1 MGIYKKLL
9 QRIIETRIDLLS
21 EFPEKV
27 LQEEALDGF
36 RKDDVYFCEQI
47 DKQHP
52 VNLDLPLPYL
62 EKRLYDSLLQLKTD
76 DFHWIFKKISGKI
89 ELDPNSINQ
98 GYNELAKKGNVS
110 GLEAIVNLTGIT
122 PNLAEGNVL
131 KGYESLISQARLE
144 AADYLRQLS
153 QIPISFSEQA
163 LQVGY
168 QVAFMSRKYSLLLRL
183 KRIGKSNPKISE
195 DLVEKRFREAVDESD
210 FKSASLLVKIFEI
223 DSSNMPYDSSDATVE
238 YDEKYYQLA
247 VYSSDSLLVSN
258 ICKKRGK
265 RINEAESKIFLE
277 DAFLRNGSETVNTI
291 LECSPDYVPGISIL
305 TTSYFLFDHPEL
317 KDKIHRQTGI
327 PYSKDI
333 ALFAKSLV
341 EGDFEKM
348 ISVYDSSKG
357 LQDLEE
363 AKVVYKVLKC

>member
-52 VNLDLPLPYL
+52 LNLDLPLPYL
-62 EKRLYDSLLQLKTD
+62 EKRLYDSLLQFKTD

-89 ELDPNSINQ
+89 ELDANSINQ

-153 QIPISFSEQA
+153 QIPISFSEEA

-183 KRIGKSNPKISE
+183 KSIGKSSPNISK
-195 DLVEKRFREAVDESD
+195 DLVEKRFKEAVDESD
-210 FKSASLLVKIFEI
+210 LKSASLLVKIFKI
-223 DSSNMPYDSSDATVE
+223 DSSNMPYASSDAPAE

-247 VYSSDSLLVSN
+247 VYSSDSLLASK
-258 ICKKRGK
+258 ICKKTGRK
-265 RINEAESKIFLE
+265 MSEAESKIFLE
-277 DAFLRNGSETVNTI
+277 DAFERKDSETVKTI
-291 LECSPDYVPGISIL
+291 LEISPDSISGVSTL
-305 TTSYFLFDHPEL
+305 TTNYFLSDHPEL
-317 KDKIHRQTGI
+317 RDEIHRRTGI
-327 PYSKDI
+327 PYSKDVGI
-333 ALFAKSLV
+333 FAKFLIV
-341 EGDFEKM
+341 GDFEK
-348 ISVYDSSKG
+348 IIPIYDSSKE
-357 LQDLEE
+357 LRDLEE
-363 AKVVYKVLKC
+363 AKIVYRVLKC